1 MITVGYSTRV
11 HNPEFIE
18 YLKKSS
24 GYKKIEVIEKINNG
38 EKSLSEIYNEILQES
53 KTDIIVL
60 CHDDIYFDTNSWYS
74 KILNHFEDTDY
85 GIIGV
90 AGSTYMPKSGMWWE
104 DRTKMV
110 GIVNHESEGKK
121 WESKYSGGFGNG
133 IKETVVVD
141 GVFMVVKKSNLKQNF
156 DESVEGFHFYDIQF
170 CFRNFIEGVKIG
182 VISNVRIT
190 HKSIG
195 MTNEQWEK
203 NRILFS
209 EKFKSSLPKII
220 YKKIGDKL
228 KILFCLSLEKD
239 LTEIIQKFQKEGH
252 EITLISNDNKRL
264 NPIYSKTKLNMNL
277 LSNPPCYKLGDG
289 VWFFKNQNGTNVSKP
304 DVLYKISEPN
314 FDLIL
319 VTDQSEISQICK
331 LYNNIPKIYVVNNN
345 EFFDMEKF
353 QHSIKKTLSLS
364 EIMNESSILYDISNE
379 PFKNL
384 NLQKI
389 KILTGYSDNGGSTN
403 VFINLTNQ
411 FNKNGFDCILYG
423 PHDWHLDKCRSG
435 IASEMNLNE
444 NDILITHFV
453 NLPERP
459 KCKKVYLALHEKNL
473 FEVSKIK
480 PFWDEVIFINE
491 EHRKYHQNYNGA
503 YRIIPNLYEELKYKE
518 KQNLDLIAGIIGS
531 IDENKQTHISIQRA
545 LEDGCEKVY
554 IFGRINDE
562 KYYYDFVDPLVKGN
576 VEHIGQ
582 IENKQEMYDTI
593 GRVYLSSKSEVAP
606 LVKQESYQTGTKFF
620 GNQATS
626 YEPTK
631 LSNKEI
637 LDKWIELF

>member
-1 MITVGYSTRV
+1 
-11 HNPEFIE
+11 
-18 YLKKSS
+18 
-24 GYKKIEVIEKINNG
+24 
-38 EKSLSEIYNEILQES
+38 
-53 KTDIIVL
+53 
-60 CHDDIYFDTNSWYS
+60 
-74 KILNHFEDTDY
+74 
-85 GIIGV
+85 
-90 AGSTYMPKSGMWWE
+90 
-104 DRTKMV
+104 
-110 GIVNHESEGKK
+110 
-121 WESKYSGGFGNG
+121 
-133 IKETVVVD
+133 
-141 GVFMVVKKSNLKQNF
+141 MVVKKSNLKQNF
-156 DESVEGFHFYDIQF
+156 DESVSGFHFYDIQF

-195 MTNEQWEK
+195 MTNQQWEK

-209 EKFKSSLPKII
+209 EKFESFLPKVI

-228 KILFCLSLEKD
+228 KILFCLSIEKN

-252 EITLISNDNKRL
+252 EITLISNDNKKL
-264 NPIYSKTKLNMNL
+264 NPIYSKTKLNINP
-277 LSNPPCYKLGDG
+277 LSNPPGYKLGDG
-289 VWFFKNQNGTNVSKP
+289 SWYLKTQDGVHPSKP
-304 DVLYKISEPN
+304 NVLYKISEPN
-314 FDLIL
+314 FDFIF
-319 VTDQSEISQICK
+319 VTDQNEINQISK
-331 LYNNIPKIYVVNNN
+331 LYNSIPKIYVVNDN
-345 EFFDMEKF
+345 EIFDIENF
-353 QHSIKKTLSLS
+353 QHSISKTLLLS

-384 NLQKI
+384 NSQKI
-389 KILTGYSDNGGSTN
+389 KILTGFSDRGGSTN
-403 VFINLTNQ
+403 VFVNLTNQ
-411 FNKNGFDCILYG
+411 LNKNGFDCRLYG
-423 PHDWHLDKCRSG
+423 PHDWHLDKCRSALTNE
-435 IASEMNLNE
+435 INFNE

-473 FEVSKIK
+473 FEVSKIE

-491 EHRKYHQNYNGA
+491 EHRKYHKDYNGE

-518 KQNLDLIAGIIGS
+518 KQDLDLIAGVIGS
-531 IDENKQTHISIQRA
+531 IDENKQTHVSIQRA
-545 LEDGCEKVY
+545 LDDGCEKVY
-554 IFGRINDE
+554 IFGRINEE
-562 KYYYDFVDPLVKGN
+562 KYYYDFVHHLVEGK

-582 IENKQEMYDTI
+582 IENKQGMYDAI

-606 LVKQESYQTGTKFF
+606 LVKQECYQTGTKFF